1 MVVGRFGKMSV
12 VVVAGLLLT
21 GLSGVGSAGAVQQ
34 TRVAYSIEFAN
45 PDESGDPE
53 PYGAVVLR
61 LADQDRLLWRQG
73 RTEDL
78 PSRWRHPATG
88 FAVEEVEFDEDA
100 VEQVCAYVHERDEA
114 SDDQLAYGCLPYRG
128 HYEPYVIEGQDGH
141 VTVNI
146 YGIG

>member
-1 MVVGRFGKMSV
+1 MVVGRFGKMSA
-12 VVVAGLLLT
+12 VAVAVLSLN

-34 TRVAYSIEFAN
+34 TRVAYSIEFAE
-45 PDESGDPE
+45 PGESGDPE

-61 LADQDRLLWRQG
+61 LADG
-73 RTEDL
+73 R
-78 PSRWRHPATG
+78 
-88 FAVEEVEFDEDA
+88 
-100 VEQVCAYVHERDEA
+100 
-114 SDDQLAYGCLPYRG
+114 LPYWG